1 METTINDAGPF
12 EKVVTFEVLE
22 ERLEPA
28 KNSAARQLSKEMTIP
43 GFRSGKAPR
52 RVVETAVGSERL
64 RAEAIDS
71 SLGELVSEALDA
83 TELEVAATPAIESIS
98 DTENGVEISV
108 KVAIWPVLDEAPNYV
123 GREIEVPSPHL
134 TDADLDEQIDRIR
147 DQFSELETV
156 DRDAAQGDYVSID
169 MSASTGEEE
178 VPEANASD
186 LMIPVGGGSFIEGMD
201 EAVDGLSAGEEA
213 SFEGK
218 LPEGFGEKG
227 GTTVTYTVIVKEVR
241 AKLLPD
247 LTDEWVSEVTEVE
260 TVADLRADIGSRLQ
274 QTKFETSWNAYRTNL
289 VDALV
294 DEFTTE
300 IPESILTG
308 EMEEVLHRFSHSL
321 SEQDIEMDNYL
332 DISGQSQE
340 EFVDDIRKTGTRNVQ
355 TELLL
360 DAIAD
365 DAGLTVTDEELDDI
379 LNNIGEP
386 DGKAADEIRETLSV
400 GQKKKLNSDILR
412 QKAHEHMIKAAVP
425 LDEDGNIIDYDA
437 VFAQLQEQRQAHMDE
452 LQAKASET
460 ENTTSEDSGEEE

>member
-1 METTINDAGPF
+1 
-12 EKVVTFEVLE
+12 
-22 ERLEPA
+22 
-28 KNSAARQLSKEMTIP
+28 
-43 GFRSGKAPR
+43 
-52 RVVETAVGSERL
+52 
-64 RAEAIDS
+64 
-71 SLGELVSEALDA
+71 
-83 TELEVAATPAIESIS
+83 
-98 DTENGVEISV
+98 
-108 KVAIWPVLDEAPNYV
+108 
-123 GREIEVPSPHL
+123 
-134 TDADLDEQIDRIR
+134 
-147 DQFSELETV
+147 
-156 DRDAAQGDYVSID
+156 
-169 MSASTGEEE
+169 
-178 VPEANASD
+178 
-186 LMIPVGGGSFIEGMD
+186 
-201 EAVDGLSAGEEA
+201 
-213 SFEGK
+213 
-218 LPEGFGEKG
+218 
-227 GTTVTYTVIVKEVR
+227 
-241 AKLLPD
+241 
-247 LTDEWVSEVTEVE
+247 
-260 TVADLRADIGSRLQ
+260 VADLRADIGSRLQ